1 MNEKLMDLLKGLSE
15 SVKVV
20 EVDLPGLLGDLQDE
34 CLHCALVKPVELWL
48 KLHPA
53 GDTQVTFAAAVLVA
67 MELLVVLEPDEDKQ
81 AQLTDWL
88 IGQLPG
94 VLAKVQQDV
103 VEAKMKVN

>member
-1 MNEKLMDLLKGLSE
+1 MNEKLLDLLKGLGE

-20 EVDLPGLLGDLQDE
+20 EVDLPGLLRDLHDE
-34 CLHCALVKPVELWL
+34 CLHCALCKPVEIWL

-53 GDTQVTFAAAVLVA
+53 ADTRTTFAAAVLLA
-67 MELLVVLEPDEDKQ
+67 MELLVTLELDKDKQ
-81 AQLTDWL
+81 AQLTVWL